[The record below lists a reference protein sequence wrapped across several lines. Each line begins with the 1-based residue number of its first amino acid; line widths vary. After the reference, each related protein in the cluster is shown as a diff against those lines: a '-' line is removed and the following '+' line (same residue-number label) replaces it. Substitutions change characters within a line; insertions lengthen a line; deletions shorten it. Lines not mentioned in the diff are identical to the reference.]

1 MTSPKQADELL
12 PCPFCGAQAEITHR
26 LNFNWARCS
35 YSDCFINNHEVSPER
50 WNRRSHLQPPG
61 EWQRTAQL
69 NGRQIAIAWFES
81 EEGKKCLEGFESN
94 RYHRNRLEAAFIAGA
109 SIARCEHQWKPDGSD
124 LFSCIHCTVQVTRE
138 QLVTA
143 FKSIRAAAPSS
154 GDAIDDNDR
163 WDTGELGRDE
173 KFAVA
178 IAEPP
183 AAEALFME
191 ANSLCRSAL
200 SIAERE
206 GKETNWEAFR
216 NRLKESLAKQL
227 PVINS
232 LRDVS
237 TELTIEETQRLLGA
251 ESPIPVNM
259 PTDPMGLAAGASE
272 IFDQLRHPSPVAQGE
287 AVEIHGWVACERPGY
302 PFTRA
307 ESYQL
312 VYCQRNSD
320 GQFFKFYLPVIPAA
334 PPKPTAPDGGG
345 L

>member
-1 MTSPKQADELL
+1 MGILNMQIEDKDKGGFMTSPKQADELL

-154 GDAIDDNDR
+154 GDAGKVPRTRICPHPDIGDGPCLICNP
-163 WDTGELGRDE
+163 
-173 KFAVA
+173 V
-178 IAEPP
+178 EPP
-183 AAEALFME
+183 AA
-191 ANSLCRSAL
+191 
-200 SIAERE
+200 
-206 GKETNWEAFR
+206 
-216 NRLKESLAKQL
+216 
-227 PVINS
+227 
-232 LRDVS
+232 
-237 TELTIEETQRLLGA
+237 
-251 ESPIPVNM
+251 
-259 PTDPMGLAAGASE
+259 
-272 IFDQLRHPSPVAQGE
+272 QGE
-287 AVEIHGWVACERPGY
+287 E
-302 PFTRA
+302 
-307 ESYQL
+307 ESW
-312 VYCQRNSD
+312 
-320 GQFFKFYLPVIPAA
+320 
-334 PPKPTAPDGGG
+334 KPETKSPYE